1 MSETKELKFQEMNIL
16 QKLFHVGKICIFV
29 LTLGFAYP
37 NILLD

>member
-1 MSETKELKFQEMNIL
+1 MSKSSNLKFTNMNIL
-16 QKLFHVGKICIFV
+16 QKIAHIGKICIFV